1 MKKISKIT
9 KIRPL
14 QKCLKI
20 LKNIFIFPHFL
31 VKFVS
36 CAITN
41 FYFQTSKETA
51 EEVEEEEEGRGSRK
65 ETLKKPGSTS
75 IVLCSTCSKQV
86 PKSNIELHK
95 LKCTLELTPLA
106 ASTSKVSRNLKNIS
120 IFIMIYQ

>member
-9 KIRPL
+9 KIWPL

-20 LKNIFIFPHFL
+20 LKNIFIFPPFL

-51 EEVEEEEEGRGSRK
+51 EEVEEGRGSRK

-106 ASTSKVSRNLKNIS
+106 ASTSKVSRNLKNI
-120 IFIMIYQ
+120 FIMVYQ

>member
-1 MKKISKIT
+1 M
-9 KIRPL
+9 
-14 QKCLKI
+14 
-20 LKNIFIFPHFL
+20 F
-31 VKFVS
+31 KFVY

-106 ASTSKVSRNLKNIS
+106 ASTSKVSRNLKKNFNFYYDIVPINLYS
-120 IFIMIYQ
+120 T